1 MKLIR
6 DNQDK
11 VTVTRIQ
18 VRCKE
23 FNPNV
28 EKTLSPFL
36 FRFLAALERV
46 LTKDQWS
53 ELAAQLTSDR
63 IKRRR
68 KLEQLKKLLE
78 KADDSDIAKFEA
90 KIERKHAASNSDFQQ
105 ITPENS

>member
-6 DNQDK
+6 DDQDK
-11 VTVTRIQ
+11 AAVTRIQ
-18 VRCKE
+18 ARCKE
-23 FNPNV
+23 FNPNI
-28 EKTLSPFL
+28 EKALSSFL
-36 FRFLAALERV
+36 FRFLAVVEQA

-53 ELAAQLTSDR
+53 QLAAQLTSDR

-90 KIERKHAASNSDFQQ
+90 KIERKRVASNSD
-105 ITPENS
+105 NSNISAEIG